1 MVKIEGQVWHII
13 YHHLPVVKGVN
24 KPLYDSINQPM
35 GKGHLCSQHFPAMC
49 LFQRK
54 LQHTPSGHA
63 MIEVWHE
70 GIAPAAQ
77 VIGVLFGLMDQVER
91 HRQPSQDLT
100 AGDAAATSD
109 ASESSYL
116 VHIWLVVYPIYGS
129 WDDDI
134 PNMMGKIN
142 MFQTTNQFSMLKM
155 ISYTFFLGDITIQKC
170 FKTSSPLFR
179 SAILGKFSGRHR
191 DFEAHPETLI

>member
-1 MVKIEGQVWHII
+1 
-13 YHHLPVVKGVN
+13 
-24 KPLYDSINQPM
+24 M

-100 AGDAAATSD
+100 AGEAGD
-109 ASESSYL
+109 ASGWWYS
-116 VHIWLVVYPIYGS
+116 PIYGS

-142 MFQTTNQFSMLKM
+142 MFQTTNQFSMLKT

-179 SAILGKFSGRHR
+179 SAILGKFSRRHR

>member
-1 MVKIEGQVWHII
+1 MT
-13 YHHLPVVKGVN
+13 L
-24 KPLYDSINQPM
+24 LINQPM

-100 AGDAAATSD
+100 AGEAGD
-109 ASESSYL
+109 ASGWWYS
-116 VHIWLVVYPIYGS
+116 PIYGS

-142 MFQTTNQFSMLKM
+142 MFQTTNQFSMLKT
-155 ISYTFFLGDITIQKC
+155 ISYTFFWGDITIQKC
-170 FKTSSPLFR
+170 FKTSSKHRPL
-179 SAILGKFSGRHR
+179 SS
-191 DFEAHPETLI
+191 EAPSLANSPGDIGTSKRIQKR